1 MQDKVYRELFL
12 TESAE
17 YLKLMSQCLVALEEK
32 PSDSSSLNEVFRC
45 IHTIKGMSATMG
57 FDKISQLSHAT
68 ENLLDEL
75 RNKKIK
81 VTSKIIDRL
90 FACLDMLEGLIEE
103 VRLEQPSKIDIMPY
117 LSDLKRF
124 LSPEGIEEIFPEPNF
139 EALEFSEPE
148 RQKFKQMSEEGANI
162 LQIKI
167 TLDAD
172 CVMKQARA
180 IMVLMDLARLGEVVK
195 SLPSVDDLEQGRFG
209 ASFIAVLISKE
220 KIEIIRQ
227 ELSNIL
233 EVQGVEIILLEISFT
248 TPIQAEKYAA
258 ASYVKKIQ
266 SMRIS
271 VERLDKIMNL
281 VGELTIAKI
290 RLLEISKSYK
300 LKPLD
305 EIVFFV
311 GRLTSSL
318 QDEITQTRLLPIAY
332 ILDTFPR
339 MVRDLAKKD
348 NKEIDFQIIGSE
360 IELDRVILDE
370 ISNPLMHL
378 LRNAVDHGIEPPEE
392 RKRLKKD
399 LRGKISIKVSRE
411 RGQIFITVSDDGRGI
426 DFEAV
431 KRQARIKVLLS
442 DEEIAK
448 LDQKGI
454 LDLLT
459 LPGFS
464 TSEKVT
470 EVSGRGVGLDVVKS
484 RIEALGG
491 RLDFETQPRGG
502 SQFVL
507 TLPLT
512 VAIIKAMLVKVQDE
526 TYAIP
531 LMNIR
536 ETIKAGEDEIKLIQ
550 NFEVIKVRD
559 EIIPLLRL
567 DEELGLES
575 QTFKEGKIPIVIIE
589 VDNKGMGL
597 IVTKVLGEQ
606 DIVVKPLGTI
616 VKKTKGIAGA
626 TILGGGNV
634 ALILDVMGLGGGI
647 DGRTKINR

>member
-1 MQDKVYRELFL
+1 MPDNAYRELFL

-75 RNKKIK
+75 RNKKTK
-81 VTSKIIDRL
+81 VTSKIIDQL

-103 VRLEQPSKIDIMPY
+103 VRLEQPSKIDILPY

-124 LSPEGIEEIFPEPNF
+124 LSPEGVEETFPEPDF

-148 RQKFKQMSEEGANI
+148 QQKFKQMSEEGANI

-167 TLDAD
+167 ALDAD
-172 CVMKQARA
+172 CAMKQARA
-180 IMVLMDLARLGEVVK
+180 IMVLMNLARLGEVVK

-209 ASFIAVLISKE
+209 VSFIAVLISKE

-233 EVQGVEIILLEISFT
+233 EVQSVEIILLEASVT
-248 TPIQAEKYAA
+248 TTIQAEKYAA
-258 ASYVKKIQ
+258 SSYVKKIQ

-290 RLLEISKSYK
+290 RLIEISKSYK

-311 GRLTSSL
+311 GRLTSAL

-399 LRGKISIKVSRE
+399 PSGKVTIEVSRE

-431 KRQARIKVLLS
+431 KRQARIKVLVS

-491 RLDFETQPRGG
+491 RLDFETQPRAG
-502 SQFVL
+502 SKFIL
-507 TLPLT
+507 ALPLT

-536 ETIKAGEDEIKLIQ
+536 ETIKIDEGEIKLIQ

-559 EIIPLLRL
+559 EIIPIIRL

-575 QTFKEGKIPIVIIE
+575 QTFREGKIPIIIIE
-589 VDNKGMGL
+589 VGNKGMGL

-626 TILGGGNV
+626 TILGKGNV
-634 ALILDVMGLGGGI
+634 ALILDVMGLRGGV
-647 DGRTKINR
+647 DGRSKINR

>member
-1 MQDKVYRELFL
+1 MQDNVYRELFL

-17 YLKLMSQCLVALEEK
+17 YLKIMSQCLVKLEK
-32 PSDSSSLNEVFRC
+32 NPSDSDSLNEVFRC
-45 IHTIKGMSATMG
+45 LHTIKGMSATMG

-75 RNKKIK
+75 RNKRIK
-81 VTSKIIDRL
+81 ATSAIIDKL
-90 FACLDMLEGLIEE
+90 FASVDILEGLVEE
-103 VRLEQPSKIDIMPY
+103 VRLKQPSKIDIAPS
-117 LSDLKRF
+117 LSNLKRF
-124 LSPEGIEEIFPEPNF
+124 LPSDEIKEEFLEPSW
-139 EALEFSEPE
+139 ESLEFSEPE
-148 RQKFKQMSEEGANI
+148 RQMFRQMGSEGANI

-167 TLDAD
+167 ALAAD
-172 CVMKQARA
+172 CAMKQARA
-180 IMVLMDLARLGEVVK
+180 IMVLMDLARLGEVIK
-195 SLPSVDDLEQGRFG
+195 SLPSAEELEEGRFG
-209 ASFIAVLISKE
+209 LSFIVILISKE
-220 KIEIIRQ
+220 KIDIIRQ
-227 ELSNIL
+227 ELLNIL
-233 EVQGVEIILLEISFT
+233 EVQDIEIRPLEASFAG
-248 TPIQAEKYAA
+248 PIPADKYAVS
-258 ASYVKKIQ
+258 SYVKKIQ
-266 SMRIS
+266 SMRVS
-271 VERLDKIMNL
+271 VDRLDKIMNL

-290 RLLEISKSYK
+290 RLLQISKNCN
-300 LKPLD
+300 LDPLD
-305 EIVFFV
+305 EIVFFI

-339 MVRDLAKKD
+339 MVRDLAKND
-348 NKEIDFQIIGSE
+348 NKDIDFQIIGSE

-399 LRGKISIKVSRE
+399 PRGKITIRVSRE
-411 RGQIFITVSDDGRGI
+411 RGQIFITVADDGRGI

-431 KRQARIKVLLS
+431 KRQARIKALLN

-448 LDQKGI
+448 LDEKAI

-484 RIEALGG
+484 KIETLGG
-491 RLDFETQPRGG
+491 RLDFQTQPKAG
-502 SQFVL
+502 SQFIL
-507 TLPLT
+507 MLPLT

-536 ETIKAGEDEIKLIQ
+536 ETIKIDEGEIKLIQ

-559 EIIPLLRL
+559 EIIPILRL
-567 DEELGLES
+567 EEELGLGS
-575 QTFKEGKIPIVIIE
+575 QALKEVKISVVIIE
-589 VDNKGMGL
+589 VGNKGVGL
-597 IVTKVLGEQ
+597 VVTKVLGEQ
-606 DIVVKPLGTI
+606 DIVVKPLGAI

-626 TILGGGNV
+626 TILGDGNV
-634 ALILDVMGLGGGI
+634 ALILDVMGLGGSV
-647 DGRTKINR
+647 DGRSKINR

>member
-1 MQDKVYRELFL
+1 MQDNVYRELFL

-17 YLKLMSQCLVALEEK
+17 YLKLISQCLVTLEEK

-124 LSPEGIEEIFPEPNF
+124 LSPEGIEEIFPEPSF

-180 IMVLMDLARLGEVVK
+180 VMVLMDLARLGEVVK
-195 SLPSVDDLEQGRFG
+195 SLPNVDDLEQGRFG
-209 ASFIAVLISKE
+209 ASFIVVLISKE

-442 DEEIAK
+442 DEEAAQ

-559 EIIPLLRL
+559 EIIPILRL
-567 DEELGLES
+567 DEELGLEG

-589 VDNKGMGL
+589 VGNKGVGL

-616 VKKTKGIAGA
+616 VKKNKGIAGA
-626 TILGGGNV
+626 TILGDGNV
-634 ALILDVMGLGGGI
+634 ALILDVMGLGGGV
-647 DGRTKINR
+647 DGRSKINR